1 MDFTDLQGFNKG
13 KEMKK
18 VAFTVFLILL
28 SCQLA
33 LFSADIF
40 TVAGSGTVAQVQQ
53 AIKAGA
59 DVNARDEDGETP
71 LMYAAGYNTNPDVLS
86 VLIKAGADLNARD
99 YEGETPLMF
108 AAENNTNPDVLSV
121 LIEAGVDVN
130 ARDKD
135 GVTPLMLAARHNINP
150 EVLSVLIKAGANIL
164 LKDNSGKTTFDYAK
178 NNSSIKGTKVYWE
191 LNDARYK

>member
-40 TVAGSGTVAQVQQ
+40 TVAGSGTVAQVLQ

-59 DVNARDEDGETP
+59 DLNARAENGKTP
-71 LMYAAGYNTNPDVLS
+71 LMYAANYNTNPDVLS
-86 VLIKAGADLNARD
+86 VLIKAGADVNLRD
-99 YEGETPLMF
+99 GEGSTPLMY
-108 AAENNTNPDVLSV
+108 AAGFNTNDEVLER
-121 LIEAGVDVN
+121 LIEAGADIS
-130 ARDKD
+130 AEDD
-135 GVTPLMLAARHNINP
+135 YGLTIF
-150 EVLSVLIKAGANIL
+150 G
-164 LKDNSGKTTFDYAK
+164 YAK
-178 NNSSIKGTKVYWE
+178 ENPAIKGTKVYWE

>member
-59 DVNARDEDGETP
+59 DVNARAEYGLSP
-71 LMYAAGYNTNPDVLS
+71 LMYAAG
-86 VLIKAGADLNARD
+86 
-99 YEGETPLMF
+99 F
-108 AAENNTNPDVLSV
+108 NTNPDVLSV

>member
-59 DVNARDEDGETP
+59 DVNARNEWGSTP
-71 LMYAAGYNTNPDVLS
+71 LMYAAGFNTNPDVLS
-86 VLIKAGADLNARD
+86 VLIKAGADVNARN
-99 YEGETPLMF
+99 ERGWTPLMY
-108 AAENNTNPDVLSV
+108 AAGFNTNPDVLSV
-121 LIEAGVDVN
+121 LIKAGADVN
-130 ARDKD
+130 ARDNN
-135 GVTPLMLAARHNINP
+135 GETPLMFAAGTNTNP
-150 EVLSVLIKAGANIL
+150 DVISVLIKAGADVNARNERGWTAL
-164 LKDNSGKTTFDYAK
+164 KFAKDNPA
-178 NNSSIKGTKVYWE
+178 IKGTKVYWE
-191 LNDARYK
+191 LNDAQYK

>member
-40 TVAGSGTVAQVQQ
+40 TVASSGTVAQVQQ

-59 DVNARDEDGETP
+59 DVNARAEYGLSP
-71 LMYAAGYNTNPDVLS
+71 LMYAAGFNTNPDVIS
-86 VLIKAGADLNARD
+86 VLIKAGAD
-99 YEGETPLMF
+99 
-108 AAENNTNPDVLSV
+108 
-121 LIEAGVDVN
+121 VN
-130 ARDKD
+130 ARNERGWTALKF
-135 GVTPLMLAARHNINP
+135 A
-150 EVLSVLIKAGANIL
+150 
-164 LKDNSGKTTFDYAK
+164 KDNPA
-178 NNSSIKGTKVYWE
+178 IKGTKVYWE
-191 LNDARYK
+191 LNDAQYK

>member
-40 TVAGSGTVAQVQQ
+40 TVAGSGTVVQVQQ
-53 AIKAGA
+53 AIKAGADVNARAEYGSTPLMLAAMLNTNPGVVSLLIKAGA

-71 LMYAAGYNTNPDVLS
+71 LMFAAGTNTNPDVIS
-86 VLIKAGADLNARD
+86 VLIKAGAD
-99 YEGETPLMF
+99 
-108 AAENNTNPDVLSV
+108 
-121 LIEAGVDVN
+121 VN
-130 ARDKD
+130 ARNERGWTALKF
-135 GVTPLMLAARHNINP
+135 A
-150 EVLSVLIKAGANIL
+150 
-164 LKDNSGKTTFDYAK
+164 KDNPA
-178 NNSSIKGTKVYWE
+178 IKGTKVYWE
-191 LNDARYK
+191 LNDAQYK

>member
-59 DVNARDEDGETP
+59 DLNARDGEGVTP
-71 LMYAAGYNTNPDVLS
+71 LMYAAWFNTNPEVLS
-86 VLIKAGADLNARD
+86 VLIKAGADLNARN
-99 YEGETPLMF
+99 EQGRSPLMY
-108 AAENNTNPDVLSV
+108 AAWFNTNPEVLSV

>member
-13 KEMKK
+13 NEMKK

-59 DVNARDEDGETP
+59 DVNARNDNGLTP
-71 LMYAAGYNTNPDVLS
+71 LMYAAGFNTNDEVLE
-86 VLIKAGADLNARD
+86 R
-99 YEGETPLMF
+99 
-108 AAENNTNPDVLSV
+108 
-121 LIEAGVDVN
+121 LIEAGADIS
-130 ARDKD
+130 AEDD
-135 GVTPLMLAARHNINP
+135 YGLTIF
-150 EVLSVLIKAGANIL
+150 G
-164 LKDNSGKTTFDYAK
+164 YAK
-178 NNSSIKGTKVYWE
+178 ENPAIKGTKVYWE
-191 LNDARYK
+191 LNDAQYK

>member
-40 TVAGSGTVAQVQQ
+40 TVAGSGTVAQVLQ
-53 AIKAGA
+53 AIKAGV
-59 DVNARDEDGETP
+59 DVNLRDGEGSTP

-86 VLIKAGADLNARD
+86 VLIKAGADVNARA
-99 YEGETPLMF
+99 ENGKTPLMY
-108 AAENNTNPDVLSV
+108 AANYNTNPDVLSV
-121 LIEAGVDVN
+121 LIKAGADVN
-130 ARDKD
+130 ARNEWGWTALKF
-135 GVTPLMLAARHNINP
+135 A
-150 EVLSVLIKAGANIL
+150 
-164 LKDNSGKTTFDYAK
+164 KDNPA
-178 NNSSIKGTKVYWE
+178 IKGTKVYWE
-191 LNDARYK
+191 LNDAQYK

>member
-59 DVNARDEDGETP
+59 DVNARNDNGSTP
-71 LMYAAGYNTNPDVLS
+71 LMYAAMLNTNDEVLE
-86 VLIKAGADLNARD
+86 R
-99 YEGETPLMF
+99 
-108 AAENNTNPDVLSV
+108 
-121 LIEAGVDVN
+121 LIEAGADIS
-130 ARDKD
+130 AEDD
-135 GVTPLMLAARHNINP
+135 YGLTIF
-150 EVLSVLIKAGANIL
+150 G
-164 LKDNSGKTTFDYAK
+164 YAK
-178 NNSSIKGTKVYWE
+178 ENPAIKGTKVYWE